1 MKKMKFRRFFAGACA
16 AMFAATPVMAAQE
29 MVEQNQGASMDVK
42 AEVIEPNQVSYV
54 LEIPD
59 GVDFGKVQQPNSE
72 GTSYVTRDITV
83 KCTQLDGLQPGQV
96 LAVMVKDKDAV
107 EKTDPFKLTNQNEVE
122 LTYEILGSDDNNIQ
136 DQTWYANG
144 FLFNTFTAAGQS
156 ATNNMRLDCGQLYG
170 QDLSLYGGAYG
181 GTLSFYSKV
190 SSVKDV

>member
-1 MKKMKFRRFFAGACA
+1 MKKMKFRRLFAGACA

-29 MVEQNQGASMDVK
+29 MVEQNQEASMDVK
-42 AEVIEPNQVSYV
+42 VEVIQPNEVTYV

-59 GVDFGKVQQPNSE
+59 GVDFGSVQQPNSE
-72 GTSYVTRDITV
+72 ETSYVTRDITV
-83 KCTQLDGLQPGQV
+83 KCTQLNGLQSGQV

-107 EKTDPFKLTNQNEVE
+107 METDPFKLANGNGME
-122 LTYEILGSDDNNIQ
+122 LTYEILGSDGNTIQ
-136 DQTWYANG
+136 DQTWYAQG

-170 QDLSLYGGAYG
+170 KDLSTYGGAYG